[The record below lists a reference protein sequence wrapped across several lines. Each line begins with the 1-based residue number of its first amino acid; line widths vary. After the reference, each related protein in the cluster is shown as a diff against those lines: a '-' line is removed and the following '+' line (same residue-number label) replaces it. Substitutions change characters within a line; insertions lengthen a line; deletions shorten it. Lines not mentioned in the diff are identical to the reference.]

1 MKMFTMSAKQLRIF
15 IENRGINV
23 SILTSFFK
31 RIIDILFSSFGLLFF
46 SLPLI
51 TAIFLIWR
59 HDFKSPFYVSIRV
72 GKDEKPFKIIKL
84 RTMVVNAHKKGV
96 DSTAKND
103 SRITPV
109 GHFIRRYKL
118 DEITQLWNVLKGDMS
133 LVGPRP
139 NVKSETDIYTS
150 TEKNLLS
157 VKPGI
162 TDFASIVFSDEGEI
176 LAGKANPDIAYNQL
190 IRPGKSSLGLF
201 YIKNNSIY
209 IDVIILVVTILSIFS
224 RSTALKINAL
234 ILKNLK
240 APAELIT
247 TAKRKKELFPKP
259 PPGSNKI
266 VRTRKI

>member
-1 MKMFTMSAKQLRIF
+1 M
-15 IENRGINV
+15 
-23 SILTSFFK
+23 LTSFFK
-31 RIIDILFSSFGLLFF
+31 RIMDILFSIFGLLFF

-59 HDFKSPFYVSIRV
+59 NDFKSPFYVSIRV
-72 GKDEKPFKIIKL
+72 GKDEKPFEIIKL
-84 RTMVVNAHKKGV
+84 RTMVVNAQKKGV
-96 DSTAKND
+96 DSTAIND
-103 SRITPV
+103 SRITPI
-109 GHFIRRYKL
+109 GHLMRKYKL

-150 TEKNLLS
+150 TEKKLLS

-162 TDFASIVFSDEGEI
+162 TDFASIVFADEGEI

-190 IRPGKSSLGLF
+190 IRPGKSALGLF
-201 YIKNNSIY
+201 YIKNQSIK
-209 IDVIILVVTILSIFS
+209 IDIIILVVTTLSIFS
-224 RSTALKINAL
+224 RSMSLKINAL
-234 ILKNLK
+234 ILRKLK

>member
-1 MKMFTMSAKQLRIF
+1 M
-15 IENRGINV
+15 N
-23 SILTSFFK
+23 ILNAIFK
-31 RIIDILFSSFGLLFF
+31 RIMDIAFSILGLLVF

-51 TAIFLIWR
+51 ITIFLIWG
-59 HDFKSPFYVSIRV
+59 HDSKSPFYVSIRV
-72 GKDEKPFKIIKL
+72 GKDEKPFKIVKL
-84 RTMVVNAHKKGV
+84 RTMIVNADKKGV
-96 DSTAKND
+96 DSTATTD
-103 SRITPV
+103 SRITPI
-109 GHFIRRYKL
+109 GHFVRRYKL

-150 TEKNLLS
+150 TEKKLLS

-201 YIKNNSIY
+201 YIKNRSLY
-209 IDVIILVVTILSIFS
+209 IDVVILVVTILSIFS
-224 RSTALKINAL
+224 RSTSLRINAFV
-234 ILKNLK
+234 LKKLE

-259 PPGSNKI
+259 PPGSSKI
-266 VRTRKI
+266 VRTRKV

>member
-1 MKMFTMSAKQLRIF
+1 MNI
-15 IENRGINV
+15 INA
-23 SILTSFFK
+23 IFK
-31 RIIDILFSSFGLLFF
+31 RIMDIAFSILGLLVF

-51 TAIFLIWR
+51 ITIFLIWR

-84 RTMVVNAHKKGV
+84 RTMIVNADKKGV
-96 DSTAKND
+96 DSTATTD
-103 SRITPV
+103 SRITPI
-109 GHFIRRYKL
+109 GHFVRRYKL

-150 TEKNLLS
+150 TEKKLLS

-201 YIKNNSIY
+201 YIKKRSLY
-209 IDVIILVVTILSIFS
+209 IDVAILVVTILSIFS
-224 RSTALKINAL
+224 RSTSLRINAFV
-234 ILKNLK
+234 LKKLK

-266 VRTRKI
+266 VRTRKV

>member
-1 MKMFTMSAKQLRIF
+1 M
-15 IENRGINV
+15 N
-23 SILTSFFK
+23 ILNAIFK
-31 RIIDILFSSFGLLFF
+31 RIMDIAFSILGLLVF

-51 TAIFLIWR
+51 ITIFLIWR

-72 GKDEKPFKIIKL
+72 GKDEKPFKIVKL
-84 RTMVVNAHKKGV
+84 RTMIVNADKKGV
-96 DSTAKND
+96 DSTATTD
-103 SRITPV
+103 SRITPI
-109 GHFIRRYKL
+109 GHFVRRYKL

-150 TEKNLLS
+150 TEKKLLS

-201 YIKNNSIY
+201 YIKNRSLF
-209 IDVIILVVTILSIFS
+209 IDVVILVVTILSIFS
-224 RSTALKINAL
+224 RSTSLRINAFV
-234 ILKNLK
+234 LKKLE

-247 TAKRKKELFPKP
+247 TAKRKKKLFPKP

>member
-1 MKMFTMSAKQLRIF
+1 MYASQSRIST
-15 IENRGINV
+15 ENRRINM
-23 SILTSFFK
+23 SILNALFK
-31 RIIDILFSSFGLLFF
+31 RIMDILFSIFGLLFF

-51 TAIFLIWR
+51 TAIFLIWK
-59 HDFKSPFYVSIRV
+59 HDFKSPFYVSTRV

-84 RTMVVNAHKKGV
+84 RTMIVNAHKKGV
-96 DSTAKND
+96 DSTAIND

-150 TEKNLLS
+150 AEKKLLS

-176 LAGKANPDIAYNQL
+176 LAGKASPDIAYNQL

-201 YIKNNSIY
+201 YIKNKSIY
-209 IDVIILVVTILSIFS
+209 IDVIILVVTILSIIS

-234 ILKNLK
+234 ILKKLK

-247 TAKRKKELFPKP
+247 TAKRKKKLFPKP

-266 VRTRKI
+266 VTSRKL

>member
-1 MKMFTMSAKQLRIF
+1 M
-15 IENRGINV
+15 N
-23 SILTSFFK
+23 ILNAIFK
-31 RIIDILFSSFGLLFF
+31 RIMDIVFSILGLLVF

-51 TAIFLIWR
+51 ITIFLIWR

-72 GKDEKPFKIIKL
+72 GKDEKPFKIVKL
-84 RTMVVNAHKKGV
+84 RTMIVNADIKGV
-96 DSTAKND
+96 DSTATTD

-109 GHFIRRYKL
+109 GHFVRRYKL

-150 TEKNLLS
+150 TEKKLLS

-201 YIKNNSIY
+201 YIKNRSLF
-209 IDVIILVVTILSIFS
+209 IDVVILVVTILSIFS
-224 RSTALKINAL
+224 RSTSLRINAFV
-234 ILKNLK
+234 LKKLE

-247 TAKRKKELFPKP
+247 TAKRKKKLFPKP